1 MLIPLKQFICDECG
15 EIINSPG
22 EGYVEWEEGIDQDGQ
37 FFAKGFRI
45 VHHLPKSPYKNSSH
59 RGCYKYEGSLHR
71 SDIDLEHFLDD
82 SHQLLYA
89 FLSSGHFLD
98 PDGMVKNKIEDFV
111 EFVDFA
117 KRLTVPFYEEARMYI
132 GQAIGDP
139 DFNNNNSV
147 DLYTEETLKKIVE
160 KYS

>member
-1 MLIPLKQFICDECG
+1 
-15 EIINSPG
+15 
-22 EGYVEWEEGIDQDGQ
+22 
-37 FFAKGFRI
+37 
-45 VHHLPKSPYKNSSH
+45 
-59 RGCYKYEGSLHR
+59 
-71 SDIDLEHFLDD
+71 
-82 SHQLLYA
+82 
-89 FLSSGHFLD
+89 
-98 PDGMVKNKIEDFV
+98 MVKNKIEDFG